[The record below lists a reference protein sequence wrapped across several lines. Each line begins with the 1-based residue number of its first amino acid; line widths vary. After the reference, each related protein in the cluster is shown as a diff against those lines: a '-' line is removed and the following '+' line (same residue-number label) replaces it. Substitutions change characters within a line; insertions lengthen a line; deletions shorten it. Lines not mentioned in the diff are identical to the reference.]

1 MEKSIKNRKVKF
13 EYEFI
18 EVYTAG
24 IKLTGLEVKAFRE
37 SKFNITDTYCY
48 FHRGELFIK
57 GAIIVGENVDL
68 KLLLRKKELRFLEG
82 ELVKGLTI
90 VPYKV
95 YRNNEGFIKAEI
107 VLARGKKLW
116 DKRNSIKTRDLDR
129 ELKRN
134 M

>member
-37 SKFNITDTYCY
+37 SKFNISDTYCY

-68 KLLLRKKELRFLEG
+68 KLLLKK
-82 ELVKGLTI
+82 
-90 VPYKV
+90 
-95 YRNNEGFIKAEI
+95 
-107 VLARGKKLW
+107 LARFHYLTCHW
-116 DKRNSIKTRDLDR
+116 LYFSPLYKTH
-129 ELKRN
+129 
-134 M
+134 